1 MIHQAEFK
9 KRVESVTDK
18 KVEPTER
25 RRQRTIN
32 LNINN
37 FKVSFRSVG
46 EHLVRSERKQAYYPS
61 LNSLGQE
68 LADLDASRSLMKKL
82 DEIAAR
88 GKDTRRHPDAI
99 ITKQP
104 VQMTTMTSFYDA
116 KSGKLMQLR
125 DL

>member
-46 EHLVRSERKQAYYPS
+46 EHLVRSERKQADYPS

-82 DEIAAR
+82 DEIASR
-88 GKDTRRHPDAI
+88 GKDTRRHPDTI
-99 ITKQP
+99 IT
-104 VQMTTMTSFYDA
+104 
-116 KSGKLMQLR
+116 
-125 DL
+125 